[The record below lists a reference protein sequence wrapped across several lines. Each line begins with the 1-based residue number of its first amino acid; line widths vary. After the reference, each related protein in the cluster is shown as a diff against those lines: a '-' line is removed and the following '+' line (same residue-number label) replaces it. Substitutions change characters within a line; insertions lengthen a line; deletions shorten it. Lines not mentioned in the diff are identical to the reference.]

1 MSDIKRVLFVCVENA
16 NRSQMAEA
24 FARILGGATV
34 EAYSAGSRPS
44 GKVNPKAIEAMREL
58 GYDLSAHGSNSL
70 DELPEVEFDF
80 VATMGCGDACPMVRA
95 RQRAD
100 WSIPDPKHLPPDE
113 FRVVRDLVRDQ
124 VRAALE
130 DLGVQIDLRL
140 LKERETNG
148 T

>member
-1 MSDIKRVLFVCVENA
+1 MSNIKRVLFVCVENA

-24 FARILGGATV
+24 FARILGGAAV

-58 GYDLSAHGSNSL
+58 EYDLSAHGSNSL

-124 VRAALE
+124 VKAALE
-130 DLGVQIDLRL
+130 DLGVPTSDC
-140 LKERETNG
+140 
-148 T
+148 